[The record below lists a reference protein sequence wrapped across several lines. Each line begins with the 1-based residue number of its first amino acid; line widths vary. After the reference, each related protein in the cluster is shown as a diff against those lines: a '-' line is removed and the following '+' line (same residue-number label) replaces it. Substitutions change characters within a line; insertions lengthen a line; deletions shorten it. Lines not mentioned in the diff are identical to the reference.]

1 MSEKKSLSTRRAP
14 ASTPAGTPSVDGP
27 IGLRQKRAPRP
38 PAAAGSNRHCP
49 LILLAENRE
58 SVRVA
63 LKKVL
68 AACGCD
74 VVVVEQASEALSIAA
89 AYGGR
94 IDFFITQTALTGVNG
109 GLLAHLF
116 QRVHPETRTLFLSG
130 SREEVLICEGTLD
143 QKVAVLEQPVGVD
156 IVACKVGEMI
166 ATRQAIQRKQ

>member
-1 MSEKKSLSTRRAP
+1 MSDKKSLSTRRAP
-14 ASTPAGTPSVDGP
+14 ASGPAGALSVDGP
-27 IGLRQKRAPRP
+27 IELRQKQARRP
-38 PAAAGSNRHCP
+38 PAAAGSNHP

-68 AACGCD
+68 DACACD

-89 AYGGR
+89 AYGGH
-94 IDFFITQTALTGVNG
+94 IDFFITQTALAGMNG

-116 QRVHPETRTLFLSG
+116 QCVHPETTALFLSG

-143 QKVAVLEQPVGVD
+143 HRVAVLEQPVGMD
-156 IVACKVGEMI
+156 FVARKVGEVI